1 MPSPPVIHIVDDD
14 KSFRIALARVLK
26 ASGYEVAD
34 YESAACFLRSV
45 EHIRPGCIIL
55 DVQMPALGGLQ
66 LQEEL
71 AKLSHTW
78 PVIFVTG
85 HGDIPTSVLA
95 IKGGAE
101 DFLSKPVSSQTLL
114 PAIEG
119 ALVRYA
125 SLQKSHD
132 QLNSLKSLVATLTP
146 RESEVFAL
154 MVRGRLNKQIAFQ
167 LGTSERTI
175 KAHRHMVMQ
184 KLDAQSFAETV
195 SIAERLGLLSQP
207 SQVEHSRAKDSR

>member
-1 MPSPPVIHIVDDD
+1 MPSVPVIHIVDDD
-14 KSFRIALARVLK
+14 RSFRIALARLLK
-26 ASGYEVAD
+26 ASGYEVVD
-34 YESAACFLRSV
+34 YESAACFLRSI
-45 EHIRPGCIIL
+45 EHSRPGCIIL
-55 DVQMPALGGLQ
+55 DVQMPALSGLQ
-66 LQEEL
+66 LQGEL
-71 AKLSHTW
+71 AKLSHIW
-78 PVIFVTG
+78 PIIFITG

-101 DFLSKPVSSQTLL
+101 DFLSKPVSGQTLL
-114 PAIEG
+114 PAIER

-125 SLQKSHD
+125 SLQESHD
-132 QLNSLKSLVATLTP
+132 QLKSLKSQAATLTP

-175 KAHRHMVMQ
+175 KAHRHIVMQ
-184 KLDAQSFAETV
+184 KLNVQSFAEAV

-207 SQVEHSRAKDSR
+207 SRVEHSRAKDSR

>member
-1 MPSPPVIHIVDDD
+1 MAASPVIHVVDDD
-14 KSFRIALARVLK
+14 KSFRTSLARLLK

-34 YESAACFLRSV
+34 YDSAACFLRSI
-45 EHIRPGCIIL
+45 EHSRPSWIIL
-55 DVQMPALGGLQ
+55 DVQMPTLGGLQ

-71 AKLSHTW
+71 AKLSHEW
-78 PVIFVTG
+78 PIIFLTG

-95 IKGGAE
+95 IKAGAE
-101 DFLSKPVSSQTLL
+101 DFLTKPVPSKILL
-114 PAIEG
+114 AAIDR
-119 ALVRYA
+119 ALLRHET
-125 SLQKSHD
+125 LQKSHD
-132 QLNSLKSLVATLTP
+132 QLGSFKSLVATLTP

-154 MVRGRLNKQIAFQ
+154 MVRGKLNKQIAFQ

-184 KLDAQSFAETV
+184 KLNVQSFAEAV

-207 SQVEHSRAKDSR
+207 ASAGTKEQR